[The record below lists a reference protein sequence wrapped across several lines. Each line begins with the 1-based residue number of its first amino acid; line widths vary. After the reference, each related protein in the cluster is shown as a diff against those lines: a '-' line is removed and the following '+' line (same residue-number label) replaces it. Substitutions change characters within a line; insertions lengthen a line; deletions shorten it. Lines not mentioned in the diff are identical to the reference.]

1 MALKP
6 IVAHCVQLFIL
17 VKGRL
22 VAGNLVNCRDPEDA
36 CRIAEQKVQSG
47 RAVGAAAF
55 TRTVVDPE
63 YDDGSEPITLATFG
77 RLPPGLAESLP
88 F

>member
-6 IVAHCVQLFIL
+6 IVAHSVQLFVL
-17 VKGRL
+17 VKGKL
-22 VAGNLVNCRDPEDA
+22 VAGNLVSCRDPDDA
-36 CRIAEQKVQSG
+36 RRIAEQKVQSG

-63 YDDGSEPITLATFG
+63 YDDGSEPTTLAVFG

>member
-6 IVAHCVQLFIL
+6 IVAHSVQLFVL
-17 VKGRL
+17 VKGKL
-22 VAGNLVNCRDPEDA
+22 ALGNTVSCRNPEEA
-36 CRIAEQKVQSG
+36 CRTAEQKVENG

-63 YDDGSEPITLATFG
+63 YDDGSEPVMLAVFG
-77 RLPPGLAESLP
+77 KVPVGLADQMP